1 MPEYSVFI
9 NGRDEYHDVTRG
21 VAFELAM
28 TALYNKK
35 GDLTRGTK
43 IEIRHSY
50 KGLVFSAKNP

>member
-9 NGRDEYHDVTRG
+9 NGCDEYLDVTRG

-28 TALYNKK
+28 TVLYNKK

-43 IEIRHSY
+43 IEIRHPY

>member
-9 NGRDEYHDVTRG
+9 DDSDEYHNVTRG

-35 GDLTRGTK
+35 GDSTRGTK
-43 IEIRHSY
+43 IEIRHPY

>member
-9 NGRDEYHDVTRG
+9 DDSDEYHNVTCG

-35 GDLTRGTK
+35 GDLTRATK
-43 IEIRHSY
+43 IEIRHRH
-50 KGLVFSAKNP
+50 KGIIFSAKNP